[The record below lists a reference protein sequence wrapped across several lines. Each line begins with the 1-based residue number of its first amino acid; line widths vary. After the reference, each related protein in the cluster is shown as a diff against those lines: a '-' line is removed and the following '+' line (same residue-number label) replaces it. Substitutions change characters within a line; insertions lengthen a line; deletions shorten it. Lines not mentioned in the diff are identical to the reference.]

1 MPRELVG
8 HVATLDPG
16 QFVALAKMHPD
27 AIARSVRGL
36 QGMDDEK
43 ARNFG
48 EAIGNLPTEALPL
61 LSQALPAEARKFL
74 GLAS

>member
-1 MPRELVG
+1 MPHELVG

-27 AIARSVRGL
+27 AIAQSVRGL
-36 QGMDDEK
+36 QGMDEEK
-43 ARNFG
+43 AKMFG
-48 EAIGNLPTEALPL
+48 EAIGNLPPEALPL
-61 LSQALPAEARKFL
+61 LSKALPAEARKFL